1 MALRFRVSAALLK
14 GATMVM
20 LGIWVVGVTVW
31 HSMHGTLPG
40 ALTMSAVGLGTLI
53 ANAASFGLL
62 WAAHDRF
69 EAKPAESRSAGRR
82 V

>member
-1 MALRFRVSAALLK
+1 
-14 GATMVM
+14 
-20 LGIWVVGVTVW
+20 
-31 HSMHGTLPG
+31 MHGTLPG
-40 ALTMSAVGLGTLI
+40 TLTMSAVGLGTLI